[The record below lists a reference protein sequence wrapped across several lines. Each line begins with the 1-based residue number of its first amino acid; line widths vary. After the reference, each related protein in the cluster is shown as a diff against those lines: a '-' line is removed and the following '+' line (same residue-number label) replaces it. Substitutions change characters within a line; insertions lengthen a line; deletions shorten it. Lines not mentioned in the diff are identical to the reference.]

1 MKVKYQFISKP
12 DKKTLA
18 LVKGKMRADMKK
30 ALEAE
35 EDPGAILLVQGTIPD
50 MIYAADVAVK
60 TSDVM
65 SFEVVGNCPQSFIT
79 IAITGK
85 IRSVQTALRAILAEE
100 NNERRNEV
108 LSDLV

>member
-35 EDPGAILLVQGTIPD
+35 EDPGIARLLPEDWPFWFVPNC
-50 MIYAADVAVK
+50 
-60 TSDVM
+60 SDVKK
-65 SFEVVGNCPQSFIT
+65 EIT
-79 IAITGK
+79 ADPRWEQWVEK
-85 IRSVQTALRAILAEE
+85 CRA
-100 NNERRNEV
+100 
-108 LSDLV
+108 